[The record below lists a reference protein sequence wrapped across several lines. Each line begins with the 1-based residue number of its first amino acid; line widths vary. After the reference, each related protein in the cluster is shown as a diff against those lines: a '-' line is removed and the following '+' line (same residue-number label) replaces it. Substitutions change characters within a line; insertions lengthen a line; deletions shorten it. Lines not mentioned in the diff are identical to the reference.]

1 MENPYLKRRDKSG
14 YTTTVPAVDQAAKV
28 LISMAKSQETTMRLT
43 DIFREVDISASKAF
57 SILATLNKYGFIE
70 KDPQTKTYSL
80 GLGLLFLARRVLDRL
95 DIRDIVT
102 PFVEELS
109 KQTRKTV
116 FFGLNNEEHVFVVA
130 KREGDP
136 FMDISIR
143 LGQRF
148 DLTFG
153 ALGKAIVAFLSETEM
168 EKILSKKNLFF
179 YGDPSR
185 MDKNR
190 LTKELEQCRKRGF
203 AEERGDIRPG
213 IHAVSAP
220 VMGPGGKVIGCLT
233 LIGTFAET
241 LAEKYG
247 HKVADTGKRI
257 SDKFTV
263 RI

>member
-1 MENPYLKRRDKSG
+1 MEDSYQKRRNKSG
-14 YTTTVPAVDQAAKV
+14 YTPIVPAVDQAARV
-28 LISMAKSQETTMRLT
+28 LINMAKSQETAMRLT
-43 DIFREVDISASKAF
+43 DIFREVDIPASKAF

-102 PFVEELS
+102 PFVEELA

-143 LGQRF
+143 LGHRF
-148 DLTFG
+148 HMTFG
-153 ALGKAIVAFLSETEM
+153 ALGKAILAFLSEPER
-168 EKILSKKNLFF
+168 EKILSKKNLYF

-185 MDKNR
+185 MDKDR
-190 LTKELEQCRKRGF
+190 LIKEIEQCRKRGF

-233 LIGTFAET
+233 LIGTFAES

-247 HKVADTGKRI
+247 HKVADTGRRI
-257 SDKFTV
+257 SDKFT
-263 RI
+263 I

>member
-1 MENPYLKRRDKSG
+1 MPESKRKKRDKSG
-14 YTTTVPAVDQAAKV
+14 YTATVPAVDQAAQV
-28 LISMAKSQETTMRLT
+28 LISLAKSQETGMRLT
-43 DIFREVDISASKAF
+43 DIFKEVDISASKAF

-70 KDPQTKTYSL
+70 KDPQNKTYSL

-102 PFVEELS
+102 PFVDELS
-109 KQTRKTV
+109 KQTGKTV
-116 FFGLNNEEHVFVVA
+116 FFGLKNEDHVFVVA

-143 LGQRF
+143 LGHRF
-148 DLTFG
+148 PMTFG
-153 ALGKAIVAFLSETEM
+153 ALGKAIVSFLPEPEK
-168 EKILSKKNLFF
+168 EKILSRKKLYF

-185 MDKNR
+185 MKKDR
-190 LTKELEQCRKRGF
+190 LLKEIEQCRKQGF

-220 VMGPGGKVIGCLT
+220 VLGPGDRVIGCLT
-233 LIGTFAET
+233 LIGTFAES

-247 HKVADTGKRI
+247 HQVADTGRRI
-257 SDKFTV
+257 SNKFTF
-263 RI
+263 